1 MAKPSPEQL
10 QEAGEQRL
18 AEWQLGSAATA
29 AELAAVL
36 HRDVAADV
44 AIAHRLG
51 AIASPE
57 SAELLQRLERDAADK
72 RVRKEAKRALYR
84 LQQRGVELP
93 EQSPEAAPAAAA
105 VPAIEGYLS
114 PVDGRGDQ
122 LVWLVKPQPNALAHL
137 FAVINDPEGLRETA
151 LNAVTR
157 KTLKSL
163 RAALEEKHEIQL
175 VEVDWHYA
183 DFLVHRAFEWARTRG
198 TRMSGDYPALRAQLT
213 RLPAPE
219 SMPPSAVAR
228 VSAAALAAEET
239 LIAQSPS
246 LLETPEL
253 RTWFLTVEQLK
264 PWLDE
269 LGGVKDSPLVLNR
282 AQQQERFEEIIVRAI
297 DAIFGGEARASWTR
311 RLYEMGYYYSAT
323 RRPAQADQAVAVARA
338 LESGRAPHDVAFCA
352 NLVRASLAFFFQRA
366 IEHEEEQAKTSLVL
380 TPQQVMQRRE
390 RR

>member
-10 QEAGEQRL
+10 QDAGEQRL
-18 AEWQLGSAATA
+18 AEWKLDGAATV
-29 AELAAVL
+29 AELAAAM

-51 AIASPE
+51 AIASGE
-57 SAELLQRLERDAADK
+57 SAELLQRLEREAADK

-84 LQQRGVELP
+84 LQQRGVDLP
-93 EQSPEAAPAAAA
+93 EQPAEAAPTAAA
-105 VPAIEGYLS
+105 VPAMEGYMS

-122 LVWLVKPQPNALAHL
+122 LVWLVKPQPHALAHL

-183 DFLVHRAFEWARTRG
+183 DFLVHRAFEWARVRG
-198 TRMSGDYPALRAQLT
+198 TRMAGDYPALRAQLT

-219 SMPPSAVAR
+219 SMPPSALAR
-228 VSAAALAAEET
+228 VSAAALAADET

-253 RTWFLTVEQLK
+253 RTWFLTIEQLK

-269 LGGVKDSPLVLNR
+269 LGSVKDSPLVLNR
-282 AQQQERFEEIIVRAI
+282 VQQQERFEEIIVRAI

-311 RLYEMGYYYSAT
+311 RLYEMGYYYALT

-338 LESGRAPHDVAFCA
+338 LEGERVPHDIAFCA

-366 IEHEEEQAKTSLVL
+366 VEHEEEQAKTSLVL
-380 TPQQVMQRRE
+380 TPQQAMQRRE